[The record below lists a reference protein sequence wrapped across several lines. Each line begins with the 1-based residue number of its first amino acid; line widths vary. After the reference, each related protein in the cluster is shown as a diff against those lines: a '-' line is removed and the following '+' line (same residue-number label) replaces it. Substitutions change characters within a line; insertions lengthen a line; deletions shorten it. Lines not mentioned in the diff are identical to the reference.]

1 MAFED
6 VEAEIGLLV
15 TQMQN
20 QPTDS
25 HELYLQIR
33 QKLNELRAFGMPVPD
48 DLVQLERRL
57 ESEFAADRG
66 PEA

>member
-20 QPTDS
+20 QPADP

-33 QKLNELRAFGMPVPD
+33 QKLNELRAFGMPVPE
-48 DLVQLERRL
+48 DLIQLERRL
-57 ESEFAADRG
+57 EAEFAADRD
-66 PEA
+66 PTA